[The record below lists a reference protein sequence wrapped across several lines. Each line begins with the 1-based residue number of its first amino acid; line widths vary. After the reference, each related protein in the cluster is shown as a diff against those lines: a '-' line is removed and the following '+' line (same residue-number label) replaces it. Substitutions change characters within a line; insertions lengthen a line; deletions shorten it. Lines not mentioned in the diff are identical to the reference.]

1 MTFRGPLIRFLAMHR
16 PAVSYQFDD
25 VILNP
30 ETFSVE
36 KSGRVL
42 ALETK
47 SIGLLLYL
55 VQNRSRAVGKED
67 S

>member
-1 MTFRGPLIRFLAMHR
+1 MRFLAMHR
-16 PAVSYQFDD
+16 PAVSYQFGD

-55 VQNRSRAVGKED
+55 VQNRSRAVGKE
-67 S
+67 